1 MHFLSE
7 IIKKPVIDVNNNK
20 IGKFKDF
27 IVSVN
32 ILYPI
37 VEAISIRTFDKRDV
51 NIPWEDVDYI
61 DKEIKLKI
69 KFEDIK
75 SYQIKK
81 RDIKL
86 VDEVLDKQVVD
97 VEGKKVKRVNDLQF
111 AMKNGFYRLIGAD
124 IGFNGILRRLG
135 VEKIAHGLHINVQ
148 EDYISWNDID
158 VLESNVSSLKLKVP
172 QYNLKKLH
180 PADIAE
186 IVDQLSINDSITV
199 LNSLDEEIAADAL
212 EEISPERQVSL
223 FEEMDSQRAAD
234 LLEEMSPDDAADLI
248 GDFSDKRAKELLGMM
263 DSEEAKDVEHLLKY
277 PEDTAGGIMTT
288 EFVAVTEEFTA
299 SQILQKIREIAGE
312 VESIYYIYAL
322 SSSGDLSG
330 VISLRELLLAD
341 PDKKLKDFMQRD
353 LITVDVLEDEHE
365 VAKKIAKY
373 NLIALPV
380 VVNDNNKIKGVVTVD
395 DAIDI
400 VLPTAWKKKVPRMFG
415 R

>member
-248 GDFSDKRAKELLGMM
+248 GDLSDKRAKELLGMM